1 MAEDKR
7 APHSL
12 KEQTADQIRNEQRG
26 GANTPI
32 EPDADGG
39 IEGNATMR
47 KVWSEPGGEAYNY
60 RQARTG
66 QTSRAGFDGHDEL
79 TAAETPETT
88 KHLSDATL
96 SPDDR
101 DATAEAIARASQG
114 GSHSG
119 GGPQDRA
126 AHPHHRAGDPADVLG
141 QGDDEVEHGA
151 PDAPR
156 SDPGAFPK
164 RQPGGLASGLQP
176 GGTSPG
182 GGPGAS
188 VGSIGTGAGQTAG
201 GASGSVKKS
210 GV

>member
-1 MAEDKR
+1 MADDKR

-12 KEQTADQIRNEQRG
+12 KEQTADQTRTEQRG

-60 RQARTG
+60 RQARSG

-96 SPDDR
+96 SPDDK

-114 GSHSG
+114 GGNSG
-119 GGPQDRA
+119 GS
-126 AHPHHRAGDPADVLG
+126 PHHRAGDPADVLG

-151 PDAPR
+151 KDAPQ
-156 SDPGAFPK
+156 SGSGALPK
-164 RQPGGLASGLQP
+164 RQPGGIASGLQP

-188 VGSIGTGAGQTAG
+188 VGSIGTGGGQTAG
-201 GASGSVKKS
+201 GASGSAKKS